1 MKLIIGLIVVFGSV
15 LGGYVLSKGN
25 LLALW
30 QPLELLIIG
39 GAALGA
45 LIIANPFSVSLRAL
59 RGFIDV
65 CRAPAYPRE
74 RYMELLSLLYA
85 LLTKARKDGL
95 MSIEDDIEDPE
106 QSELF
111 QTYPGVLG
119 DHHARDFLCDYMRI
133 VVSGGVSPF
142 ELDNLMQL
150 ELETH
155 HEEAH
160 APSHALSQI
169 ADALPG
175 FGIIA
180 AVLGIVITMSLIGG
194 DPAVVGK
201 KVAAALVGTLLGILL
216 AYGFV
221 GPVATA
227 LAKRAHDESKFLECI
242 RVCILAS
249 VQGYS
254 PQIAVEFGRKTMLSH
269 LRPAFAELEQHVKG
283 TPASD

>member
-30 QPLELLIIG
+30 QPYELLIIG

-45 LIIANPFSVSLRAL
+45 LIIANPFPVSLRAL

-111 QTYPGVLG
+111 QAYPGVLG

-155 HEEAH
+155 HEEVH

-194 DPAVVGK
+194 DPAVVGQ

-216 AYGFV
+216 AYGLV

-283 TPASD
+283 KPASD